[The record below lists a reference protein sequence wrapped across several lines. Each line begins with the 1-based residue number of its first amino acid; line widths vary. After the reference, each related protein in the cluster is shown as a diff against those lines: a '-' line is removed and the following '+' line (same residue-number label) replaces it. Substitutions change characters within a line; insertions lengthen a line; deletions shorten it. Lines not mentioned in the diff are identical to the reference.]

1 MIMDSE
7 LPCDHPHFQAFTYE
21 LVGNGDEPVVV
32 SDSGSDP
39 LISWWIEALGL
50 YETDKE
56 TLLSQSKL
64 TDNIINAAQI
74 LLSAQFPSIGGFQ
87 NTLLGTKLQFKP
99 VSREISSI
107 QIHHTGIDFVLC
119 TLMWKYCSRLMPNL
133 GETHHWICSCSR
145 KGAMIVQVMDSLG
158 LFMPLN
164 LSTVLQIAKIYSVP
178 TDQSVLEIQKLSV
191 QQQHGT
197 IDCGLFSIAF
207 AVEMCL
213 GHNPQYA
220 SFDQKKMR
228 EHLYTCFRNGVITS
242 FPSMSSSEL
251 LPRPSPVHH
260 KVRVYCSCRMPEE
273 YDEFMIFCDV
283 CHQWFHTSCVNV
295 KEDYF
300 SDQWECYTCR
310 N

>member
-1 MIMDSE
+1 MSD
-7 LPCDHPHFQAFTYE
+7 
-21 LVGNGDEPVVV
+21 
-32 SDSGSDP
+32 SDSGP
-39 LISWWIEALGL
+39 LIKWWIEDLGL
-50 YETDKE
+50 YDTDKE
-56 TLLSQSKL
+56 ILLSQSEL

-74 LLSAQFPSIGGFQ
+74 LLSVQFPSISGFQ
-87 NTLLGTKLQFKP
+87 NTLLGSKLQFKH

-107 QIHHTGIDFVLC
+107 QIHHTGINFVFC
-119 TLMWKYCSRLMPNL
+119 SLMWNTAQDSNAYNL

-164 LSTVLQIAKIYSVP
+164 LSTVLQIARIYSVP
-178 TDQSVLEIQKLSV
+178 TDQSFLEIQKLSV

-197 IDCGLFSIAF
+197 LDCGLFCIAF

-228 EHLYTCFRNGVITS
+228 EHLYTCFINGVITS
-242 FPSMSSSEL
+242 FPKMLSSEL

-260 KVRVYCSCRMPEE
+260 KVKVYCICRMPEE
-273 YDEFMIFCDV
+273 YDEFMISCDV

-295 KEDYF
+295 KVDQF
-300 SDQWECYTCR
+300 PDQWECYTCR